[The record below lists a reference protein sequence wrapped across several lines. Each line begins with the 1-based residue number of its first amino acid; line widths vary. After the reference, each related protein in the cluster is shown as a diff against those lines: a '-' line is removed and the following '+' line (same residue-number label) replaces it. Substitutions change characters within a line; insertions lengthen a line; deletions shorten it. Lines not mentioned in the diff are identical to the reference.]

1 MSKRIGIT
9 AILLLFLIVASAQ
22 KKLSYIDAD
31 KKSFELYQ
39 QQKWNELIEFSSEV
53 RAQGIDF
60 FYLQARTGIAFYN
73 LKKYRTAA
81 DWFLK
86 AWEIDKNFEWLQE
99 YLYYRDRKSVV

>member
-39 QQKWNELIEFSSEV
+39 QQKLNNYTTVLRLEDIH
-53 RAQGIDF
+53 
-60 FYLQARTGIAFYN
+60 
-73 LKKYRTAA
+73 
-81 DWFLK
+81 
-86 AWEIDKNFEWLQE
+86 
-99 YLYYRDRKSVV
+99 